1 MSTGENGGDAGGA
14 AARLAWLE
22 LQDGTFPAGRF
33 VHSAGL
39 EAWLG
44 AHPGADEEAV
54 GSVVAA
60 HLSGSVATLDA
71 VFLAAAWRAPGR
83 APELDDQLTA
93 YKTSAAARSASE
105 GAGRQLAFAA
115 TRVVPGADRVAYLG
129 AVGAEAVP
137 GNQAVVD
144 GVVSRH
150 AGVGVEDAVLG
161 FLRGAAAGL
170 LSAAVRLGRIGPLS
184 ARRLGFAMH
193 PDIAALTCVALGT
206 SEADVYTATPE
217 LEIHAMRHERSTGR
231 LFTT

>member
-1 MSTGENGGDAGGA
+1 MSTDEHGGSA

-44 AHPGADEEAV
+44 AHTGAGEDAV
-54 GSVVAA
+54 GTVVAA
-60 HLSGSVATLDA
+60 HLAGSVATLDA
-71 VFLAAAWRAPGR
+71 PFMASAWRDPGR
-83 APELDDQLTA
+83 APELDAHLTA
-93 YKTSAAARSASE
+93 HKTSTAARSASQ

-115 TRVVPGADRVAYLG
+115 SRVVPGADRLAYLG
-129 AVGAEAVP
+129 AVVDEVVP
-137 GNQAVVD
+137 GNQAVVE
-144 GVVSRH
+144 GVLGRH
-150 AGVGVEDAVLG
+150 VGVGLEDAVMG
-161 FLRGAAAGL
+161 YLRGAASGL

-193 PDIAALTCVALGT
+193 PDVAALTRVALDT
-206 SEADVYTATPE
+206 AEADAYTATPE
-217 LEIHAMRHERSTGR
+217 LEIHAMRHERSTAR

>member
-1 MSTGENGGDAGGA
+1 MSTVEHGGDAGSA

-39 EAWLG
+39 EAWLN
-44 AHPGADEEAV
+44 AHPGAGEDAV
-54 GSVVAA
+54 RSVVAA
-60 HLSGSVATLDA
+60 HLAGSVATLDA
-71 VFLAAAWRAPGR
+71 VFLSSAWRDPERAPG
-83 APELDDQLTA
+83 LDEHLTA

-115 TRVVPGADRVAYLG
+115 TRVVPGADRLAYLG
-129 AVGAEAVP
+129 AVADEVVP

-144 GVVSRH
+144 GVLSRH
-150 AGVGVEDAVLG
+150 VGVGVEDAVLG
-161 FLRGAAAGL
+161 YLRGAAAGL

-184 ARRLGFAMH
+184 ARRIGFAMH
-193 PDIAALTCVALGT
+193 PDVAALTQVALGT
-206 SEADVYTATPE
+206 AEADVYTATPD